1 MSRGYKLRLQD
12 ILAAIARVES
22 YMGERDLVAFKV
34 EPIVVDSVTMN
45 LMIIGEAANNIPD
58 EVQAK
63 YPKTDWRSIIGLR
76 NIVTHE
82 YFRLNL
88 DIIWNVIQVELP
100 LLKQQ
105 VKVMLIQEN
114 TEKGLFRTSRG
125 EHMFCAKIG
134 NIWSVITHICCF

>member
-12 ILAAIARVES
+12 IFDAIVRVES
-22 YMGERDLVAFKV
+22 YVGERDLAAFKA
-34 EPIVVDSVTMN
+34 ESIVVDSVTMN
-45 LMIIGEAANNIPD
+45 LVIIGEAANNIPD
-58 EVQAK
+58 EVQVK
-63 YPKTDWRSIIGLR
+63 YPETDWRNIIGLR

-105 VKVMLIQEN
+105 VQVMLIQES
-114 TEKGLFRTSRG
+114 TEKDS
-125 EHMFCAKIG
+125 
-134 NIWSVITHICCF
+134 